1 MEKYYILR
9 EIQTI
14 VGFNKII
21 YRRNSPLTMNIFPT
35 KKKKEAPIK
44 FHKVNEIFAF
54 L

>member
-21 YRRNSPLTMNIFPT
+21 YRRNSPLTMNIFSY
-35 KKKKEAPIK
+35 KKKEAPIK
-44 FHKVNEIFAF
+44 FHKVKEIFAF

>member
-9 EIQTI
+9 KIQTI
-14 VGFNKII
+14 VGFNKVI
-21 YRRNSPLTMNIFPT
+21 YRRNIPLTVNIFSY
-35 KKKKEAPIK
+35 KKAAPIK